1 MDKINDFINE
11 WKTFRDN
18 EEEFNNYINNLD
30 KDTLINLLV
39 HINKG
44 LRRVDNDQEVITEGV
59 IAGELVAVTKE
70 VRNNV
75 VEKLLEYMR
84 QKPNHKDLA
93 ALMYYLIINFHMFE
107 DGNGRTARFMYDLI
121 SNELDE
127 KEFMYYFHK
136 ENDTHYEGKE
146 DFEKVRNIQDL
157 SYANWLSNNLLE
169 HDLKPYLD
177 KYPELKNK
185 SIVSA
190 FGGFYADIQLIIK
203 EFIIKNLYVDL
214 TDQELDDLAQL
225 LSDNGIVD
233 YTPGGIG
240 MLVAAVEK
248 GDIEKWIESNN
259 KKIEECEKSSDL
271 YDYISSRMNF
281 SFKHNLNLLSKW
293 TGDDFRRVIE
303 ISNKIKQKQLEYLID
318 IFKNPNDYFYS
329 EELTIKDFIL
339 NEQSVNN
346 NVKKSL

>member
-1 MDKINDFINE
+1 
-11 WKTFRDN
+11 
-18 EEEFNNYINNLD
+18 
-30 KDTLINLLV
+30 
-39 HINKG
+39 
-44 LRRVDNDQEVITEGV
+44 
-59 IAGELVAVTKE
+59 
-70 VRNNV
+70 
-75 VEKLLEYMR
+75 
-84 QKPNHKDLA
+84 
-93 ALMYYLIINFHMFE
+93 
-107 DGNGRTARFMYDLI
+107 
-121 SNELDE
+121 
-127 KEFMYYFHK
+127 MYYFHK
-136 ENDTHYEGKE
+136 ENDAHYEGKE

-157 SYANWLSNNLLE
+157 SYANWLSNDLLE

-233 YTPGGIG
+233 Y
-240 MLVAAVEK
+240 
-248 GDIEKWIESNN
+248 N

-303 ISNKIKQKQLEYLID
+303 ISNKIKQK
-318 IFKNPNDYFYS
+318 
-329 EELTIKDFIL
+329 
-339 NEQSVNN
+339 
-346 NVKKSL
+346 